1 MHRAASELVLS
12 PTDLAAFSGCEQRT
26 WLDRARADGHLT
38 RPVFEDKRLDL
49 LKQRGIEHEEG
60 YLRGLEAEG
69 KRVKQFGS
77 LEKGEY
83 GDDAAYERRHQET
96 LAAMREGW
104 DVIYQ
109 GTLFDGQWLGFVD
122 FLIKV
127 DRPPDAPSAFGSW
140 SYEVADA
147 KLTREAKASAVLQTS
162 VYSEM
167 LARVQGVR
175 PERIHL
181 YLGGTTP
188 RMASF
193 RLAHFAAYQRAVAS
207 RMADH
212 LQATPASLEELPTAP
227 DPVELCRICGW
238 RGRCR
243 DERVAADHLSL
254 VAGIRRDQRQAL
266 ERAGVSTLA
275 ALAAH
280 PLDTPS
286 EGLRARSFQRVR
298 EQARVQL
305 EGRTR
310 GAPVHE
316 ILPLEANPGG
326 PALGFAALPEPTGHD
341 WFFDFE
347 GADYAYDEGLEYLWG
362 ISDVDDGF
370 RCTWALAPDEEK
382 AALERFLAEAEAH
395 VEANP
400 GAHIYHFGHYEPTA
414 LKRLVGRYGVGTVT
428 LDRLLQR
435 EVFVDL
441 HRVVRQG
448 VRASVESYSI
458 KALEAH
464 YGFEREVPMDDANP
478 ARHRLEYALALGL
491 RDEEALADRNVV
503 ERYNR
508 DDCVSTRALRDW
520 LEKLRTELE
529 ARDGT
534 ISRPVPPENR
544 NEAEDEDAG
553 EVAELMDALLA
564 GVDAD
569 REARSDAEQ
578 IRWLAAHLLE
588 WHRREDKTAW
598 WDYFR
603 LRELSIDELV
613 GETTPLAGLE
623 YTGSARPEAR
633 SHIYRFR
640 FPPQEHR
647 LEPGKHAK
655 EPSREPGENDKSR
668 MVWEI
673 DDTEG
678 WLELKVGNTTEFDP
692 EAVDALFRDEI
703 VGTKT
708 QRAQLRQTARLL
720 LEGEDALEAWSPA
733 SLALLRGEAPRFG
746 RGGAGQDVSPDGPSA
761 VPGPSAEG
769 GDRPSSLPDVA
780 PGAPLLDRAREA
792 ALRLEP
798 GVLPIQGPPGTGK
811 TYSGARMIRAL
822 LRAGLTVGVTGPS
835 HKVITNLLDAV
846 CTADD
851 DDEPT
856 PVRGLQA
863 SRDEH
868 CTDPRLTPVKGSG
881 ACQRAMAEAE
891 GDEGDAY
898 NLVAGTAWLWSRDD
912 MERSV
917 DVLFIDEAGQF
928 SLANALAV
936 APAAPRLVLLGDP
949 QQLNQPQKGVH
960 PPGTEASVLEHLAG
974 EDGILTPEQG
984 LFLAETWRM
993 RPEITGYTSELFYEG
1008 KLAPRPDLERQQIEL
1023 ADGSILQG
1031 LHLEEVPH
1039 EGNSRESTEEAEAV
1053 VRVFRRLLGD
1063 DSTFTNRKGETH
1075 PLTVEDL
1082 LVVAPYNAQVDRI
1095 RKALEDAGFR
1105 DPRVGTV
1112 DKFQGQEAPV
1122 AIYSLAS
1129 SSADDAPRG
1138 MEFLY
1143 ALDRLNVATSRARVA
1158 TVVVASPRLLTAECR
1173 RPGQMRMVNA
1183 LVRFGEMAATPT
1195 PAP

>member
-1 MHRAASELVLS
+1 MHRTPSHLILS
-12 PTDLAAFSGCEQRT
+12 PTDLAAFSGCGQRT
-26 WLDRARADGHLT
+26 WLDRARADGRLT

-60 YLRGLEAEG
+60 YLRRLEAEG
-69 KRVKQFGS
+69 KRVKKFES
-77 LEKGEY
+77 LGEGEY
-83 GDDAAYERRHQET
+83 GNDAAYKRRLEET

-109 GTLFDGQWLGFVD
+109 GTLYDGEWLGFVD

-127 DRPPDAPSAFGSW
+127 NRPSGAPSAFGSW

-167 LARVQGVR
+167 LARVQDVR
-175 PERIHL
+175 PVRIHL
-181 YLGGTTP
+181 YLGGATP

-193 RLAHFAAYQRAVAS
+193 RLAHFAAYQRSLAS
-207 RMADH
+207 RMGDH
-212 LQATPASLEELPTAP
+212 LHATPASTAELPVAP
-227 DPVELCRICGW
+227 DPVELCQICGW

-243 DERVAADHLSL
+243 DERVDVDHLSL

-266 ERAGVSTLA
+266 DRAGVSTLA
-275 ALAAH
+275 ALARH
-280 PLDTPS
+280 PLDTPP
-286 EGLRARSFQRVR
+286 EGLRERSFQRIR

-310 GAPVHE
+310 GTPVHE
-316 ILPLEANPGG
+316 VLPLEANPGG
-326 PALGFAALPEPTGHD
+326 PALGLAALPEPTPHD

-370 RCTWALAPDEEK
+370 RRTWALTQDQER

-395 VEANP
+395 LEAHP

-414 LKRLVGRYGVGTVT
+414 LKRLVGRYGVGTGM

-464 YGFEREVPMDDANP
+464 YGFEREVPMDAANP

-491 RDEEALADRNVV
+491 RDEEALADRDVV

-520 LEKLRTELE
+520 LEELRLELE
-529 ARDGT
+529 AKEGA
-534 ISRPVPPENR
+534 IPRPVSPKER
-544 NEAEDEDAG
+544 EEEEDEDAG
-553 EVAELMDALLA
+553 EVAELMEALLA

-569 REARSDAEQ
+569 REARSDAEH

-623 YTGSARPEAR
+623 YTGSPRPEAR
-633 SHIYRFR
+633 SFIYRFT
-640 FPPQEHR
+640 FPPQDHR
-647 LEPGKHAK
+647 LEPGKSAK
-655 EPSREPGENDKSR
+655 EPAREAGESDKSR
-668 MVWEI
+668 IVWAM

-678 WLELKVGNTTEFDP
+678 WIELKVGQNTEFDP
-692 EAVDALFRDEI
+692 HGVDALFRDEI
-703 VGTKT
+703 VGTRT

-746 RGGAGQDVSPDGPSA
+746 PTEAAAG
-761 VPGPSAEG
+761 VP
-769 GDRPSSLPDVA
+769 LPHIA
-780 PGAPLLDRAREA
+780 PGAPLLDRARQA
-792 ALRLEP
+792 VLRLEP

-811 TYSGARMIRAL
+811 TYSGARMIRTL

-846 CTADD
+846 CAADE

-863 SRDEH
+863 SSNEH
-868 CTDPRLTPVKGSG
+868 CTDPRVTAVNGSG
-881 ACQRAMAEAE
+881 ACRKAMGEAEAE
-891 GDEGDAY
+891 EGAPY
-898 NLVAGTAWLWSRDD
+898 NLVAGTSWLWSRED
-912 MERSV
+912 MEGSV

-949 QQLNQPQKGVH
+949 QQLNQPQKGIH
-960 PPGTEASVLEHLAG
+960 PPGTEVSVLEQLAG

-993 RPEITGYTSELFYEG
+993 RPEITAYTSELFYEG
-1008 KLAPRPDLERQQIEL
+1008 KLAPRPDLERQGIAL
-1023 ADGSILQG
+1023 ADGSTLQG

-1039 EGNSRESTEEAEAV
+1039 EGNSRESADEAEAV
-1053 VRVFRRLLGD
+1053 VRLFRRLLADGA
-1063 DSTFTNRKGETH
+1063 TFTDRKGETH
-1075 PLTVEDL
+1075 ALTVDDL

-1095 RKALEDAGFR
+1095 RRGLEDAGFR

-1183 LVRFGEMAATPT
+1183 LVRFGEMAATPS

>member
-1 MHRAASELVLS
+1 MHRTASDLVLS
-12 PTDLAAFSGCEQRT
+12 PTDLAAFSGCAQRT
-26 WLDRARADGHLT
+26 WLDRARVDGLLK
-38 RPVFEDKRLDL
+38 RMRFEDPRLDL

-60 YLRGLEAEG
+60 YLQRFEVEG
-69 KRVKQFGS
+69 KQVKRFGP
-77 LEKGEY
+77 LQEGEY
-83 GDDAAYERRHQET
+83 GNAAAYQRRHDET

-109 GTLFDGQWLGFVD
+109 GTLYEGRWLGFVD
-122 FLIKV
+122 FLLKV
-127 DRPPDAPSAFGSW
+127 DRPAGAPSVFGPW

-181 YLGGTTP
+181 YLGGPAP
-188 RMASF
+188 RRVSF
-193 RLAHFAAYQRAVAS
+193 RLAHFAAYQRSLVS
-207 RMADH
+207 RMGDH
-212 LQATPASLEELPTAP
+212 LRTAPRSADELPVAP
-227 DPVELCRICGW
+227 DPVELCRICDW
-238 RGRCR
+238 RARCR
-243 DERVAADHLSL
+243 DERVESDHLSL

-266 ERAGVSTLA
+266 ERAGVTTLA

-280 PLDTPS
+280 PLDTLP

-305 EGRTR
+305 EGRAGGT
-310 GAPVHE
+310 PVHE
-316 ILPLEANPGG
+316 LLPLESYPGG
-326 PALGFAALPEPTGHD
+326 PALGLAALPEPTPHD

-362 ISDVDDGF
+362 ISDTEDRF
-370 RCTWALAPDEEK
+370 RSTWALTPDEEK
-382 AALERFLAEAEAH
+382 AALARFLAEAEAH
-395 VEANP
+395 VEAHP

-414 LKRLVGRYGVGTVT
+414 LKRLVGRYGVGTVA
-428 LDRLLQR
+428 LDRLLQH

-491 RDEEALADRNVV
+491 RDEEALADRDVV

-520 LEKLRTELE
+520 LEELRSELE
-529 ARDGT
+529 AREGP
-534 ISRPVPPENR
+534 IPRPVPPVER
-544 NEAEDEDAG
+544 EEREDEDAG
-553 EVAELMDALLA
+553 EVAELMEALLER
-564 GVDAD
+564 VSEERED
-569 REARSDAEQ
+569 RSPAQQ
-578 IRWLAAHLLE
+578 IRWLVAHLME

-603 LRELSIDELV
+603 LRELSIDELI

-623 YTGSARPEAR
+623 YTGSKRAEAR
-633 SHIYRFR
+633 SFIYRFT

-647 LEPGKHAK
+647 LEPGKNAK

-668 MVWEI
+668 MVWAI
-673 DDTEG
+673 DDVEG
-678 WLELKVGNTTEFDP
+678 WIELKVGKTTEFDP
-692 EAVDALFRDEI
+692 GAVEALFRDEI

-708 QRAQLRQTARLL
+708 QRAQLRRTARLL
-720 LEGEDALEAWSPA
+720 LEGEDALETWSPA
-733 SLALLRGEAPRFG
+733 SLALLRGEPPRFG
-746 RGGAGQDVSPDGPSA
+746 RGGDG
-761 VPGPSAEG
+761 GE
-769 GDRPSSLPDVA
+769 DRPSNLPDVA
-780 PGAPLLDRAREA
+780 PGAALLDRARSA

-846 CTADD
+846 CDADE

-856 PVRGLQA
+856 RVRGLQA

-868 CTDPRLTPVKGSG
+868 CADLRVTHITGSG
-881 ACQRAMAEAE
+881 DAQKALAESR
-891 GDEGDAY
+891 DEDDPF
-898 NLVAGTAWLWSRDD
+898 NLVAGTAWLWSRAD
-912 MERSV
+912 MVRSV
-917 DVLFIDEAGQF
+917 DLLFIDEAGQF

-949 QQLNQPQKGVH
+949 QQLNQPQKGIH
-960 PPGTEASVLEHLAG
+960 PPGTEVSVLEHLAR

-984 LFLAETWRM
+984 LFLGETWRM
-993 RPEITGYTSELFYEG
+993 RPEITAYTSELFYEG
-1008 KLAPRPDLERQQIEL
+1008 KLEPRPDLERQRIGL
-1023 ADGSILQG
+1023 ADGSTLRG
-1031 LHLEEVPH
+1031 LHLEEVAH
-1039 EGNSRESTEEAEAV
+1039 EGNSRESEEEADAV
-1053 VRVFRRLLGD
+1053 VRVFRRLLANGA
-1063 DSTFTNRKGETH
+1063 TFTDRKGETH
-1075 PLTVEDL
+1075 RLTIDDL

-1095 RKALEDAGFR
+1095 RKALRGAGF
-1105 DPRVGTV
+1105 DQPRVGTV

-1143 ALDRLNVATSRARVA
+1143 ALDRLNVATSRARAA

-1173 RPGQMRMVNA
+1173 RPAQMRMVNA
-1183 LVRFGEMAATPT
+1183 LVRYGEMATTPS